1 MKRLC
6 LRLLFLPLL
15 LLLAGC
21 HETEEYPDNPY
32 GNFDALW
39 SIIDT
44 RYCFLE
50 EKGIDWDEIGTRY
63 RALISPEMT
72 LNDYFLLL
80 GSMINELRDGHCN
93 LSSGF
98 NTTYYRRW
106 WSDYPQDFDLRV
118 LEQYYLQF
126 DWRVTSGIIYKNLSE
141 DVGYIYYPSFSTTV
155 SEAGLDYILAW
166 FSECKVLIIDI
177 RDNGGG
183 ALTNIDTFVG
193 RFISE
198 EVTGGYISHK
208 TGPAHGDFSK
218 PYRFTYKPASPE
230 RIGWRDK
237 PLILLTN
244 RSTYSAANDF
254 TAVMKSLPQT
264 TVIGARTGGGGG
276 APFCAELPNG
286 WLIRFSAC
294 PIYAPDGE
302 CIEDGVDPTPG
313 YECHSLPADL
323 AAGRDAILD
332 RALTAA
338 REMARNATIP
348 IVKEP

>member
-1 MKRLC
+1 MKRPHIIC
-6 LRLLFLPLL
+6 LLLPLL
-15 LLLAGC
+15 WVLTGC
-21 HETEEYPDNPY
+21 HETKEYPDDPY

-39 SIIDT
+39 SIIDK

-50 EKGIDWDEIGTRY
+50 EKGIDWDFIGSRY
-63 RALISPEMT
+63 RSLINPEMT
-72 LNDYFLLL
+72 LDEYFSLL
-80 GSMINELRDGHCN
+80 GAMINELEDGHCN

-106 WSDYPQDFDLRV
+106 WSDYPQDFDLRT
-118 LEQYYLQF
+118 LQQYYLCF
-126 DWRVTSGIIYKNLSE
+126 DWRTTSGIMYRNLTP
-141 DVGYIYYPSFSTTV
+141 DVGYIYYPSFATTV
-155 SEAGLDYILAW
+155 SESGLDYILAW

-183 ALTNIDTFVG
+183 ALTNIETFVG
-193 RFISE
+193 RFITE

-208 TGPAHGDFSK
+208 TGPGHGDFSE
-218 PYRFTYKPASPE
+218 PYRFTYKAATG
-230 RIGWRDK
+230 RVGWRGK

-244 RSTYSAANDF
+244 RSSYSAANDF
-254 TAVMKSLPQT
+254 AAVMKSLPQT

-294 PIYAPDGE
+294 PIYSPDGE

-313 YECHSLPADL
+313 YECHSLTADF
-323 AAGRDAILD
+323 AAGRDPILD
-332 RALTAA
+332 LALSTARTLA
-338 REMARNATIP
+338 AGVAVPT
-348 IVKEP
+348 VKE